1 MSDNSDA
8 DFYLIQEI
16 DRNSRRS
23 YEVDMVREINHVLQG
38 YSSSFAVNYD
48 VKFVPVPYTN
58 PMGKVFG
65 GVATFSRFTPTV
77 SERVQYPGKFPWPT
91 RIFFLDR
98 CYLTQRYPLSNGKEL
113 IVINTHNSAYDETG
127 EIKGGEMNAIKA
139 FVEAEYK
146 KGNYVIA
153 GGDWN
158 QCPPNFQHDKFIPKS
173 GYDGF
178 MPPSMSF
185 DYTPENW
192 LWAYDPDVP
201 TNRHLETP
209 LDENTFRTV
218 IDFFLISP
226 NIKLLKI
233 NTIDTKFEYSDHQP
247 VKMQVELM

>member
-1 MSDNSDA
+1 
-8 DFYLIQEI
+8 
-16 DRNSRRS
+16 
-23 YEVDMVREINHVLQG
+23 
-38 YSSSFAVNYD
+38 
-48 VKFVPVPYTN
+48 
-58 PMGKVFG
+58 
-65 GVATFSRFTPTV
+65 
-77 SERVQYPGKFPWPT
+77 
-91 RIFFLDR
+91 
-98 CYLTQRYPLSNGKEL
+98 
-113 IVINTHNSAYDETG
+113 
-127 EIKGGEMNAIKA
+127 
-139 FVEAEYK
+139 
-146 KGNYVIA
+146 
-153 GGDWN
+153 
-158 QCPPNFQHDKFIPKS
+158 
-173 GYDGF
+173 